1 MSTENKTVTAH
12 LRGINGT
19 PGTFNIQMNVE
30 PDGQS
35 AKDGF
40 MVPDGE
46 YEMEY
51 IYQGKTVSKKVSF
64 GLGKSTRDS

>member
-1 MSTENKTVTAH
+1 MSTDNRTATAR
-12 LRGINGT
+12 LKGINGT
-19 PGTFNIQMNVE
+19 SGTFNIQMNVE
-30 PDGQS
+30 PEGQS

-51 IYQGKTVSKKVSF
+51 TYEGKRVSKKVSF
-64 GLGKSTRDS
+64 GVGKSTRG